1 MSDPTPV
8 TEIDVHE
15 LARRRA
21 TGAAVLDV
29 RQPAEY
35 AEAHVPGAVLIP
47 LDELADRLDEVPA
60 PADGPLVVIC
70 RSGARSAV
78 ASEFLRANRIESWNL
93 DGGMLAWIEAGF
105 DVEHGPAE

>member
-1 MSDPTPV
+1 MPESAEAP
-8 TEIDVHE
+8 EIDVHE
-15 LARRRA
+15 FARRRA

-35 AEAHVPGAVLIP
+35 VEAHVPGALLIP

-60 PADGPLVVIC
+60 AGGVPVVVIC

-78 ASEFLRANRIESWNL
+78 ASEFLRANSIESTNL